1 LFLKENK
8 NPIYIFLSRRK
19 KVNDREYVL
28 MAQKREVYKIIFAGL
43 DNSGKTSIIYALQ
56 DKFSMLNPAPT
67 VGIERNTFDVLGFTV
82 HVWDLGG
89 QNQFR
94 SDYLESGRTFTAT
107 DLLFFIVDVQERSRF
122 AEASEYF
129 EDILKTFFKSNEK
142 PAIILCFHKID
153 PDLRDDER
161 VLSTVQ
167 LAKQLFRRKSAGFEL
182 EMFETTI
189 YEKWT
194 LTAAFSKGL
203 LKLSSKSNI
212 LDKQLEGLANQL
224 QSETVLLLDESALL
238 FGQYFKNQN
247 CYDVCQ
253 IVSPHLA
260 IMADRINKYGAN
272 FEVFQLKLSDGG
284 WIFFRDISIENKR
297 FYLILFNNQ
306 PDSARN
312 MDKTLSAFIQ
322 QVSNIIQTFF
332 L

>member
-1 LFLKENK
+1 
-8 NPIYIFLSRRK
+8 
-19 KVNDREYVL
+19 
-28 MAQKREVYKIIFAGL
+28 MAQKREGYKIIFAGL

-56 DKFSMLNPAPT
+56 DKFSMLNPVPT
-67 VGIERNTFDVLGFTV
+67 VGIERNTFNVLGFTV

-89 QNQFR
+89 QNNFR
-94 SDYLESGRTFTAT
+94 SGYLESGRTFTST
-107 DLLFFIVDVQERSRF
+107 DLLFFIVDIQERSRF

-129 EDILKTFFKSNEK
+129 EEIIRAFLKSNEK

-153 PDLRDDER
+153 PDLREDER
-161 VLSTVQ
+161 VLSNLQ
-167 LAKQLFRRKSAGFEL
+167 LVKQLIRRKAAGFEI

-194 LTAAFSKGL
+194 LTTAFSKGL

-224 QSETVLLLDESALL
+224 QSEAVLLLDESALL

-247 CYDVCQ
+247 SYDVCQ

-260 IMADRINKYGAN
+260 IMADRISKHGAN

-284 WIFFRDISIENKR
+284 WIFFRDISIEKRR

-306 PDSARN
+306 PESVKN
-312 MDKTLSAFIQ
+312 MDKTLPAFTQ

>member
-1 LFLKENK
+1 
-8 NPIYIFLSRRK
+8 
-19 KVNDREYVL
+19 
-28 MAQKREVYKIIFAGL
+28 MTQKRESYKIIFAGL

-67 VGIERNTFDVLGFTV
+67 VGIERNTFEVLGFTV

-89 QNQFR
+89 QNKFR
-94 SDYLESGRTFTAT
+94 SGYLDSGRTFTST
-107 DLLFFIVDVQERSRF
+107 DLLFFILDIQERSRF
-122 AEASEYF
+122 GEASEYF
-129 EDILKTFFKSNEK
+129 EEILKSFFKSNEK

-153 PDLRDDER
+153 PDIRGDER
-161 VLSTVQ
+161 IISNVQ
-167 LAKQLFRRKSAGFEL
+167 VAKQIFRRIAAGFNL

-238 FGQYFKNQN
+238 FGQYFKNQS
-247 CYDVCQ
+247 CYDICQ

-260 IMADRINKYGAN
+260 IMADRIDKHGAN

-284 WIFFRDISIENKR
+284 WIFFRDLSIGNKR
-297 FYLILFNNQ
+297 FYLILYNNQ
-306 PDSARN
+306 PASATT
-312 MDKTLSAFIQ
+312 MDKTLSAFVP

-332 L
+332 M

>member
-1 LFLKENK
+1 
-8 NPIYIFLSRRK
+8 
-19 KVNDREYVL
+19 
-28 MAQKREVYKIIFAGL
+28 MAPKRDSYKIIFAGL

-67 VGIERNTFDVLGFTV
+67 VGIERNTFEVLGFNV

-89 QNQFR
+89 QNKFR
-94 SDYLESGRTFTAT
+94 TSYLDGGRTFAST
-107 DLLFFIVDVQERSRF
+107 DLLFFILDLQERSRF
-122 AEASEYF
+122 GEASEYF
-129 EDILKTFFKSNEK
+129 DEILKTFFQSNEK

-153 PDLRDDER
+153 PDLRGDER
-161 VLSTVQ
+161 ILSNLQV
-167 LAKQLFRRKSAGFEL
+167 AKQLFRRKAAGFNF

-238 FGQYFKNQN
+238 FGQYFKNQS

-253 IVSPHLA
+253 LVSPHLA
-260 IMADRINKYGAN
+260 IMADRINKHGAN

-284 WIFFRDISIENKR
+284 WVFFRDISIENKR
-297 FYLILFNNQ
+297 FYLILYNNQ
-306 PDSARN
+306 PESATT
-312 MDKTLSAFIQ
+312 MDKTLSTFVQ
-322 QVSNIIQTFF
+322 QVTNIIQTFF
-332 L
+332 M